1 VPTDLEL
8 ALAEADQPI
17 TRDPV
22 VGKRITLVLIKDL
35 TERRTAVA
43 GRNPADPALNQL
55 DLELRRARQRLM
67 DYRAL
72 LEQQN

>member
-1 VPTDLEL
+1 MPTDLEL

-22 VGKRITLVLIKDL
+22 VGRRITLALIKDL
-35 TERRTAVA
+35 TARRDAVA
-43 GRNPADPALNQL
+43 GRNPANPALNQL
-55 DLELRRARQRLM
+55 DYELRRARQRLM
-67 DYRAL
+67 DYQTL